1 MGLEELFDDIRA
13 LPPGELAEV
22 VDMVTYLRTRTVEER
37 DEEASAHAMMEA
49 IEADPVQRAALQ
61 EDIRRGRDEH
71 AKGESIS
78 MEEAFAGLLG
88 EAAG

>member
-13 LPPGELAEV
+13 LPPGELPEV

-37 DEEASAHAMMEA
+37 NEEASAHAMMEA

-61 EDIRRGRDEH
+61 EDIRRGREEH
-71 AKGESIS
+71 ARGETYE
-78 MEEAFAGLLG
+78 MDEVFAELLG